1 MSRLVDV
8 DSDEFWQILFDE
20 ACIEGKQAERISNE
34 LNKIVAY
41 DIDDVIGAIQRL
53 PHGTELNVELENEL
67 IGIVKAGFKKTQEN
81 TLENTLDEVEL

>member
-41 DIDDVIGAIQRL
+41 DIDDVIGANL
-53 PHGTELNVELENEL
+53 
-67 IGIVKAGFKKTQEN
+67 
-81 TLENTLDEVEL
+81 